1 MIKYFKSGRCRMIVK
16 LKEHLNKYIIS
27 FLIFTFTLFGFLCFF
42 INKDVVDS
50 ILNYYII
57 FASGIAIIMLFF
69 NNLNDFKWK
78 NVNKISLIIIGITII
93 WILMTC
99 FLGIRTGIETLK
111 GLVNYS
117 CLLVLGFVIANISL
131 TQKDRAFLLN
141 TIFLSFFL
149 CVLIGIWQY
158 FSGVNLITYSNYL
171 YPGILGRINSTFYIA
186 TLLDK
191 YFVIISVVLMYYLL
205 TKPNSKF
212 CQLLYIFCG
221 IGICLTFSRSGF
233 LIFAFVSAIF
243 FLISLFKKQVLNVI
257 TVLLTLIFMLLIPG
271 STSSIQSGLN
281 YVYSALNIP
290 NSLRLDITV
299 IDSFT
304 DKYIYSIFDSDN
316 ENNTNSDS
324 DADANTNSDS
334 DADAN
339 TNSNPNNNELVPNYS
354 VNTRNF
360 YKSVGNALI
369 KKYQIFG
376 IGVGNYSYLV
386 NTQNFEK
393 YIDDSSLDLST
404 KVLYPHN
411 NNIHVAAEIGYFG
424 LFLVIASIISLF
436 IVNVNFKKNKLL
448 FFTLILFIF
457 CLLLSGYTESV
468 FNSKQYIFIFIIVF
482 SLFSNKSINRN
493 YCKDLV
499 EDKNEIKV
507 RKIKKGKEKV
517 NEK

>member
-1 MIKYFKSGRCRMIVK
+1 M
-16 LKEHLNKYIIS
+16 
-27 FLIFTFTLFGFLCFF
+27 FGFLSFF

-233 LIFAFVSAIF
+233 LIFI
-243 FLISLFKKQVLNVI
+243 NH
-257 TVLLTLIFMLLIPG
+257 
-271 STSSIQSGLN
+271 IQ
-281 YVYSALNIP
+281 
-290 NSLRLDITV
+290 
-299 IDSFT
+299 
-304 DKYIYSIFDSDN
+304 
-316 ENNTNSDS
+316 
-324 DADANTNSDS
+324 
-334 DADAN
+334 
-339 TNSNPNNNELVPNYS
+339 
-354 VNTRNF
+354 
-360 YKSVGNALI
+360 
-369 KKYQIFG
+369 
-376 IGVGNYSYLV
+376 
-386 NTQNFEK
+386 
-393 YIDDSSLDLST
+393 
-404 KVLYPHN
+404 
-411 NNIHVAAEIGYFG
+411 
-424 LFLVIASIISLF
+424 
-436 IVNVNFKKNKLL
+436 
-448 FFTLILFIF
+448 
-457 CLLLSGYTESV
+457 
-468 FNSKQYIFIFIIVF
+468 F
-482 SLFSNKSINRN
+482 S
-493 YCKDLV
+493 
-499 EDKNEIKV
+499 
-507 RKIKKGKEKV
+507 
-517 NEK
+517 